1 MNEKWSAYC
10 CLLWCSIC
18 KVVFAI
24 EIFLF
29 AWANSKCSDI
39 KWLWAMW
46 IECLFRVCMNWRII
60 YLFIMSNYRNH
71 NDTTTNT
78 KRKKKSAEQRNSKN
92 RLRTLFVWA
101 NKTYSNLPKTEH
113 KINKSNKKP
122 ILPHFTFTYK
132 LQQLLVTTAGWCV
145 WFLSFMLHFFV
156 FFLSCFDLIWSFFI
170 DTQNYWLVSLEKKLI
185 FALLFK
191 QKRELNGGDLVH
203 FFLLNFFWS
212 LNADYYIRP
221 SQQCNN
227 VSFFVCKYM

>member
-71 NDTTTNT
+71 NDTTINT

-156 FFLSCFDLIWSFFI
+156 FFSLLLWFDLVFFHWHTKLLVGVFGKKINFCSPVQAKTWIKWRRFSSFLFVE
-170 DTQNYWLVSLEKKLI
+170 LFLI
-185 FALLFK
+185 VECRLLYK
-191 QKRELNGGDLVH
+191 
-203 FFLLNFFWS
+203 
-212 LNADYYIRP
+212 A
-221 SQQCNN
+221 
-227 VSFFVCKYM
+227 